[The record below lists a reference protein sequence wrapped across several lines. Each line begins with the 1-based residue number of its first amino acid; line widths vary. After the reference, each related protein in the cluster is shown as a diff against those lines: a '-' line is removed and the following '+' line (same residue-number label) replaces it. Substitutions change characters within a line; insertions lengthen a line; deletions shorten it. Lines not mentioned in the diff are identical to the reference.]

1 MKDRGIVMVNT
12 GDGKGKTTAAL
23 GLALRAVGHDKK
35 VIIIQFMKGNTAYGE
50 IIAINKYLPMIKV
63 IQTGTVDFVDKYNPA
78 DIDISEAER
87 GYALGLEAVTG
98 GLYDLVILDEINVAM
113 DFDLISVEKVMA
125 LIEQKHPDID
135 LMLTGRYA
143 PQSIKDRADMV
154 TDMTEVKHH
163 FYAGHPAKDGREH

>member
-1 MKDRGIVMVNT
+1 MKNQGIVMVNT

-35 VIIIQFMKGNTAYGE
+35 VKIIQFMKGDIAYGE
-50 IIAINKYLPMIKV
+50 IVAIKKYLPMIEV
-63 IQTGTVDFVDKYNPA
+63 VQTGTVDFVDKYNPA
-78 DIDISEAER
+78 EIDLSEAKK
-87 GYALGLEAVTG
+87 GYELGLEAVKSG
-98 GLYDLVILDEINVAM
+98 EYDLVILDEINVAM
-113 DFDLISVEKVMA
+113 DFDLISIEKVLA
-125 LIEQKHPDID
+125 LIDQKHPEID